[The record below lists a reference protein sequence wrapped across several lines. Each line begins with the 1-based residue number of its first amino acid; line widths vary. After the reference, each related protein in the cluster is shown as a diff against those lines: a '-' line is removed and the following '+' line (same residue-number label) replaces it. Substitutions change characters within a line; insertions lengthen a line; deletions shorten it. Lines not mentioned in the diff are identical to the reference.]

1 MAVNFNDII
10 NFLVPSVKEEQ
21 LGQIIIDYG
30 NLKKKLANPEK
41 QNWYF
46 NKAIDSHRTKLIEL
60 RREYNKFKNDVNNFS
75 LDDLIENLNI
85 AIAEKEKLDKK
96 TRLNT
101 CYRILYES
109 LISKIAYCKELIDTK
124 TRTAQIRDID
134 FYIENSN
141 ELLAVLGLD
150 RSKTTI
156 SY

>member
-21 LGQIIIDYG
+21 LSQIIIDYG

-46 NKAIDSHRTKLIEL
+46 NKAIDLHRTKLIEL
-60 RREYNKFKNDVNNFS
+60 RRKFNKYKNDVNNFS

-101 CYRILYES
+101 IFIILYQS
-109 LISKIAYCKELIDTK
+109 LISKIAYCKELIDIK
-124 TRTAQIRDID
+124 TRTAQIKDID

-141 ELLAVLGLD
+141 ELLAVLGW
-150 RSKTTI
+150 KK
-156 SY
+156 